1 LVATAQNLRCYL
13 RKDYPKKLN
22 VTKNGIAIYNS
33 CTSHCLPYA
42 FGNCQE
48 MHFNTCVDYESLF
61 IFFKN
66 LKNHLSS
73 NLHKN
78 LDKYQKKLI
87 SFMSHHACKVY
98 LNAQLPSIL
107 FQLDSDEALIIVNY
121 KMCINP
127 KKARETKDEWFDKRG
142 WTLYSVLL
150 YTKNQNTNNFNVNA
164 FVY

>member
-1 LVATAQNLRCYL
+1 MVATAQNLRRYL

-33 CTSHCLPYA
+33 CTSHCLPYT

-48 MHFNTCVDYESLF
+48 MHFNICVNCESLF

-66 LKNHLSS
+66 LKNHLLS
-73 NLHKN
+73 NLYKN

-87 SFMSHHACKVY
+87 LFISHHARKVY

-107 FQLDSDEALIIVNY
+107 S
-121 KMCINP
+121 
-127 KKARETKDEWFDKRG
+127 
-142 WTLYSVLL
+142 
-150 YTKNQNTNNFNVNA
+150 
-164 FVY
+164 